1 MPEPR
6 SQVSHLRP
14 GPRTY
19 THSPHPWLMPRRLS
33 PVDPAGPDA
42 NLVHHSPP
50 SHPGRYAHMHRT
62 ALLTAAFLALLFIA
76 CGTEDRGSGDAA
88 PAEAPATA
96 VTPALPEGAEAF
108 SLLGEPLYPAPR
120 PDEVAARQADDI
132 AAAQADYDANPDDA
146 DAIIWLGRRIGY
158 TGRYRD
164 AIEVFSEGVRK
175 HPEDARMYRH
185 RGHRWISVREF
196 DRAIEDLTH
205 AAGLVAG
212 QPDEVE
218 PDGQPN
224 ERGIPTST
232 LQSNIH
238 YHLALAHYLKG
249 DFETALQ
256 SYGDYFAVTT
266 NPDQLVAIS
275 HWWYMALRRL
285 GRDGEAAAVLEPV
298 TAELDVIENTSY
310 HRLLLMYKGLKS
322 RPTSCGTR
330 RARTPPA
337 SRSPTVSRTG
347 TLYNGRTEQAEEMF
361 RRILEGSGWAG
372 FGYIAAEA
380 EIARLGG

>member
-1 MPEPR
+1 
-6 SQVSHLRP
+6 
-14 GPRTY
+14 
-19 THSPHPWLMPRRLS
+19 
-33 PVDPAGPDA
+33 
-42 NLVHHSPP
+42 
-50 SHPGRYAHMHRT
+50 MHRT
-62 ALLTAAFLALLFIA
+62 FLINTALLAPLFTA
-76 CGTEDRGSGDAA
+76 CGPADSGSGDSA
-88 PAEAPATA
+88 PAETPATA
-96 VTPALPEGAEAF
+96 VTPAVPEGAEAF
-108 SLLGEPLYPAPR
+108 SLLGEPLYPPTR
-120 PDEVAARQADDI
+120 PDEVASRQADDI
-132 AAAQADYDANPDDA
+132 AAARADYDADPDDA

-164 AIEVFSEGVRK
+164 AIEVFSEGVSK

-185 RGHRWISVREF
+185 RGHRWISVRDF
-196 DRAIEDLTH
+196 DRAIEDLSH
-205 AAGLVAG
+205 AAGLIAG

-256 SYGDYFAVTT
+256 SYEDYFAVTT

-285 GRDGEAAAVLEPV
+285 GRDEEAAVVLEPV

-310 HRLLLMYKGLKS
+310 HRLLLMYKGEIEVDELWDPES
-322 RPTSCGTR
+322 ED
-330 RARTPPA
+330 PA
-337 SRSPTVSRTG
+337 GVAIAYG
-347 TLYNGRTEQAEEMF
+347 VANWHFYNGRVEQGEEMF

-372 FGYIAAEA
+372 FGHIAAEA

>member
-1 MPEPR
+1 MSPTPLITATILAL
-6 SQVSHLRP
+6 SVACSAADSDP
-14 GPRTY
+14 GDAQPA
-19 THSPHPWLMPRRLS
+19 
-33 PVDPAGPDA
+33 DPPDA
-42 NLVHHSPP
+42 
-50 SHPGRYAHMHRT
+50 
-62 ALLTAAFLALLFIA
+62 IA
-76 CGTEDRGSGDAA
+76 T
-88 PAEAPATA
+88 
-96 VTPALPEGAEAF
+96 ALPEGAEAI
-108 SLLGEPLYPAPR
+108 SLLGEPLHPPQAP
-120 PDEVAARQADDI
+120 PEVAARRAEDIDAARAGYEDD
-132 AAAQADYDANPDDA
+132 PGDA

-158 TGRYRD
+158 TARYRD
-164 AIEVFSEGVRK
+164 AIEIFSEGIRK

-196 DRAIEDLTH
+196 DRAIEDLSH
-205 AAGLVAG
+205 AVTLVEG
-212 QPDEVE
+212 TPDEVE

-249 DFETALQ
+249 DFETALR
-256 SYGDYFAVTT
+256 SYEDYFAVTT

-285 GRDGEAAAVLEPV
+285 TREEEAAAVLEPI
-298 TAELDVIENTSY
+298 TADLDVIENTSY
-310 HRLLLMYKGLKS
+310 HRLLLMYKGEIEADELWDPES
-322 RPTSCGTR
+322 ED
-330 RARTPPA
+330 PA
-337 SRSPTVSRTG
+337 GVAIAYG
-347 TLYNGRTEQAEEMF
+347 VANWHFYNGRAEQGEAMF

>member
-1 MPEPR
+1 MRHTLFITAGILTLSAACNPADSGSSDVPPAEP
-6 SQVSHLRP
+6 
-14 GPRTY
+14 
-19 THSPHPWLMPRRLS
+19 
-33 PVDPAGPDA
+33 PDA
-42 NLVHHSPP
+42 
-50 SHPGRYAHMHRT
+50 
-62 ALLTAAFLALLFIA
+62 
-76 CGTEDRGSGDAA
+76 
-88 PAEAPATA
+88 A
-96 VTPALPEGAEAF
+96 VAALPEGAEAI
-108 SLLGEPLYPAPR
+108 SLLGEPLHPIPAPA
-120 PDEVAARQADDI
+120 EVAARQAEDI
-132 AAAQADYDANPDDA
+132 EAARADYESDPDDA

-164 AIEVFSEGVRK
+164 AIEVFSMGIFK
-175 HPEDARMYRH
+175 HLDDARMYRH

-196 DRAIEDLTH
+196 DRAIEDLSH
-205 AAGLVAG
+205 AAELVQG
-212 QPDEVE
+212 EPDEVE

-256 SYGDYFAVTT
+256 SYEDYFAVTT
-266 NPDQLVAIS
+266 NSDQLVAIS

-285 GRDGEAAAVLEPV
+285 GRDEEAAAVLEPV

-310 HRLLLMYKGLKS
+310 HRLLLMYKGEIEPDELWDPES
-322 RPTSCGTR
+322 ED
-330 RARTPPA
+330 PA
-337 SRSPTVSRTG
+337 GVAIAYG
-347 TLYNGRTEQAEEMF
+347 VAAWHLYNGRADQAEEMF

-380 EIARLGG
+380 EIARLSGR

>member
-1 MPEPR
+1 MR
-6 SQVSHLRP
+6 RVS
-14 GPRTY
+14 
-19 THSPHPWLMPRRLS
+19 
-33 PVDPAGPDA
+33 
-42 NLVHHSPP
+42 LVT
-50 SHPGRYAHMHRT
+50 T
-62 ALLTAAFLALLFIA
+62 ALFAPLVTA
-76 CGTEDRGSGDAA
+76 CGPADSGSSDAA
-88 PAEAPATA
+88 PAETPATA
-96 VTPALPEGAEAF
+96 VTPALSEGAEAF
-108 SLLGEPLYPAPR
+108 SLLGEPLYPASPS
-120 PDEVAARQADDI
+120 PEVTARREDDI
-132 AAAQADYDANPDDA
+132 AAAQAAYDADPDDA

-175 HPEDARMYRH
+175 HPGDARMYRH

-196 DRAIEDLTH
+196 DRAIEDLSH

-249 DFETALQ
+249 DFETALR
-256 SYGDYFAVTT
+256 SYEDYFAVTT

-285 GRDGEAAAVLEPV
+285 GRDEEAAAVLEPV
-298 TAELDVIENTSY
+298 TAELDVIENVSY
-310 HRLLLMYKGLKS
+310 HRLLLMYKGEIEADELWDPES
-322 RPTSCGTR
+322 EDPSGV
-330 RARTPPA
+330 AIA
-337 SRSPTVSRTG
+337 YGVANWHY
-347 TLYNGRTEQAEEMF
+347 YNGRAEQAEEMF

>member
-1 MPEPR
+1 MRHTPFIT
-6 SQVSHLRP
+6 V
-14 GPRTY
+14 
-19 THSPHPWLMPRRLS
+19 
-33 PVDPAGPDA
+33 
-42 NLVHHSPP
+42 
-50 SHPGRYAHMHRT
+50 
-62 ALLTAAFLALLFIA
+62 ALLAPFLTA
-76 CGTEDRGSGDAA
+76 CGPADTGSGDDASL
-88 PAEAPATA
+88 AE
-96 VTPALPEGAEAF
+96 TPAVAVASLPEGAEAV
-108 SLLGEPLYPAPR
+108 SLLGETLYPPQAP
-120 PDEVAARQADDI
+120 PEVAARQAEDE
-132 AAAQADYDANPDDA
+132 AAARADYEADPDDA

-158 TGRYRD
+158 TGRYRE
-164 AIEVFSEGVRK
+164 AIDVFSEGAAR

-196 DRAIEDLTH
+196 DRAIEDLSH

-212 QPDEVE
+212 EPDEVE

-249 DFETALQ
+249 DFETALP
-256 SYGDYFAVTT
+256 SYEAYFAVTT

-285 GRDGEAAAVLEPV
+285 GRDDEAATILERI
-298 TAELDVIENTSY
+298 TADMDVIENTPY
-310 HRLLLMYKGLKS
+310 HQLLLMYKGEIDADELWNPEEDDPS
-322 RPTSCGTR
+322 GV
-330 RARTPPA
+330 AIA
-337 SRSPTVSRTG
+337 YGVAAWH
-347 TLYNGRTEQAEEMF
+347 LYNGRAEQAGDMF

-380 EIARLGG
+380 EIARIGG

>member
-1 MPEPR
+1 M
-6 SQVSHLRP
+6 RP
-14 GPRTY
+14 GILFT
-19 THSPHPWLMPRRLS
+19 
-33 PVDPAGPDA
+33 A
-42 NLVHHSPP
+42 
-50 SHPGRYAHMHRT
+50 
-62 ALLTAAFLALLFIA
+62 ALLAPVLTT
-76 CGTEDRGSGDAA
+76 CGPGDSGSSDAP
-88 PAEAPATA
+88 PAESRSTI
-96 VTPALPEGAEAF
+96 VPALPQGAEAI
-108 SLLGEPLYPAPR
+108 SLLGEPLHPPEAAP
-120 PDEVAARQADDI
+120 DIAARREQDI
-132 AAAQADYDANPDDA
+132 AAALADYESDPEDA

-164 AIEVFSEGVRK
+164 AIRVFSEGIFK
-175 HPEDARMYRH
+175 HVDDPRMYRH

-196 DRAIEDLTH
+196 DRAIEDLSH
-205 AAGLVAG
+205 VAALVEG

-249 DFETALQ
+249 DFETALG
-256 SYGDYFAVTT
+256 SYEDYFAVTT

-298 TAELDVIENTSY
+298 TADLDVIENTSY
-310 HRLLLMYKGLKS
+310 HRLLLMYKGEIEADELWDPES
-322 RPTSCGTR
+322 ED
-330 RARTPPA
+330 PA
-337 SRSPTVSRTG
+337 GVAIAYG
-347 TLYNGRTEQAEEMF
+347 VANWHFYNGRAEQGEEMF

>member
-1 MPEPR
+1 
-6 SQVSHLRP
+6 
-14 GPRTY
+14 
-19 THSPHPWLMPRRLS
+19 
-33 PVDPAGPDA
+33 
-42 NLVHHSPP
+42 
-50 SHPGRYAHMHRT
+50 MHRT
-62 ALLTAAFLALLFIA
+62 CLITPALLAPLVTA
-76 CGTEDRGSGDAA
+76 CGSADSGSGDAA
-88 PAEAPATA
+88 PAGTPATA

-108 SLLGEPLYPAPR
+108 SLLGQPLYPAPR

-132 AAAQADYDANPDDA
+132 ATARANYDADPDDA

-164 AIEVFSEGVRK
+164 AIEVFSEGIRK
-175 HPEDARMYRH
+175 HPGDARMYRH
-185 RGHRWISVREF
+185 RGHRRISVREF
-196 DRAIEDLTH
+196 DRAIADLTH
-205 AAGLVAG
+205 AAGLVEG
-212 QPDEVE
+212 QPDEIE

-249 DFETALQ
+249 DFETALS
-256 SYGDYFAVTT
+256 SYEDYFAVTT

-285 GRDGEAAAVLEPV
+285 GRDEEAAAVLEPV

-310 HRLLLMYKGLKS
+310 HRLLLMYKGEIEADELWDPES
-322 RPTSCGTR
+322 ED
-330 RARTPPA
+330 PA
-337 SRSPTVSRTG
+337 GVAIAYG
-347 TLYNGRTEQAEEMF
+347 VANWHLYNGRAEQAEEMF

-380 EIARLGG
+380 EIARLRG

>member
-1 MPEPR
+1 
-6 SQVSHLRP
+6 
-14 GPRTY
+14 
-19 THSPHPWLMPRRLS
+19 
-33 PVDPAGPDA
+33 
-42 NLVHHSPP
+42 
-50 SHPGRYAHMHRT
+50 MHRT
-62 ALLTAAFLALLFIA
+62 FLINTALLAPLFTA
-76 CGTEDRGSGDAA
+76 CGPADSGSGDSA
-88 PAEAPATA
+88 PAETPATA

-108 SLLGEPLYPAPR
+108 SLLGEPLYPPAAPA
-120 PDEVAARQADDI
+120 DVAARRADDI
-132 AAAQADYDANPDDA
+132 AAARADYDADPDDA

-164 AIEVFSEGVRK
+164 AIEVFSEGVAK

-196 DRAIEDLTH
+196 DRAIADLSH
-205 AAGLVAG
+205 AAALVAG

-256 SYGDYFAVTT
+256 SYEDYFAVTT

-285 GRDGEAAAVLEPV
+285 GRDEEAAVVLEPV

-310 HRLLLMYKGLKS
+310 HRLLLMYKGEIEADELWDPES
-322 RPTSCGTR
+322 ED
-330 RARTPPA
+330 PA
-337 SRSPTVSRTG
+337 GVAIAYG
-347 TLYNGRTEQAEEMF
+347 VANWHFYNGRAEQGEEMF

-372 FGYIAAEA
+372 FGHIAAEA